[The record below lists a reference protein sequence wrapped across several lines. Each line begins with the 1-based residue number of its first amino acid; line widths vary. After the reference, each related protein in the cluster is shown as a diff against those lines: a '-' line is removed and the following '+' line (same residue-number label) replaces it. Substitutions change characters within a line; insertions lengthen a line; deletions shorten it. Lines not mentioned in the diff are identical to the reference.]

1 MHYKKKKQ
9 KQKMKDTFRALCSAL
24 IMHLLLEPGD
34 GGLSKFSLLS
44 GRGSVILWQKRNR
57 TKAKNLACLQQQY
70 YMYLEKKNGD
80 LVGFVT
86 K

>member
-1 MHYKKKKQ
+1 MHYNKKKQ
-9 KQKMKDTFRALCSAL
+9 KQTMKDTFRALCSAL